1 MAFQYTVKPL
11 ESVISTG
18 KFTKDYVDEQRFLEC
33 CKECPNYGAK
43 WSCPPFAFDVLEF
56 WRSFG
61 TLRLFGTKIIL
72 GAPAAGGDYSSPEI
86 SAMIRRVLQSE
97 KRKLMGRLLMMENEL
112 SGSVAL
118 SAGSCDECAECTRKS
133 CAPCRR
139 PEVMRHSIESLGGDV
154 GAVSKTL
161 LGTEI
166 RWVKNSRVPEYMVL
180 VGGLLIK

>member
-1 MAFQYTVKPL
+1 MAFQYTVEPL
-11 ESVISTG
+11 ESVISSIE
-18 KFTKDYVDEQRFLEC
+18 FIKDYVDVPRFLEC

-43 WSCPPFAFDVLEF
+43 WSCPPFAFDAMGF

-72 GAPAAGGDYSSPEI
+72 GEPAAGGDYSSPEI
-86 SAMIRRVLQSE
+86 SAMVRCALQSE
-97 KRKLMGRLLMMENEL
+97 KRKLMGRLLMMETEF

-133 CAPCRR
+133 GAPCRR
-139 PEVMRHSIESLGGDV
+139 PGIMRHSIESLGGDV
-154 GAVSKTL
+154 GAASKTL

-166 RWVKNSRVPEYMVL
+166 KWVKNDRVPEYMVL